1 MAILTLDNIHRGLIA
16 KSQVEV
22 FQAIANTAVKNG
34 YATHADAVIQG
45 LKDREKE
52 STTGFL
58 DGFAIPH
65 TKNAAIQRPGIIVQ
79 TMENGVEWSSMDGQ
93 PVKIAI
99 AMLIP
104 ESEAGTAHL
113 NYLSKI
119 AKMLMH
125 EEVRKQLTHAQNE
138 QEIFDILSQYLGE

>member
-1 MAILTLDNIHRGLIA
+1 L
-16 KSQVEV
+16 
-22 FQAIANTAVKNG
+22 
-34 YATHADAVIQG
+34 IQG

-52 STTGFL
+52 GTTGFL

-65 TKNAAIQRPGIIVQ
+65 TKNATIQRPGIIVQ
-79 TMENGVEWSSMDGQ
+79 MMENGVEWNSMDGQ
-93 PVKIAI
+93 PVNIAI
-99 AMLIP
+99 ALLIP
-104 ESEAGTAHL
+104 ESEAGTTHL

-125 EEVRKQLTHAQNE
+125 EEIRKQLMDAQSE